1 MLHMTERANDT
12 IQADLL
18 IKGVERLRELAM
30 QARDL
35 AELTH
40 DPLARAGLQEH
51 ADDLDHHAAG
61 VAAQLA
67 TMIVTREPS
76 APKPSRLRRSPNETI
91 VERGSTRPRGRRRG

>member
-1 MLHMTERANDT
+1 MTERANDT

-18 IKGVERLRELAM
+18 IKGVERLRELAL

-35 AELTH
+35 AQLTH

-51 ADDLDHHAAG
+51 AADLEHHAAG

-67 TMIVTREPS
+67 TLIVTREPA
-76 APKPSRLRRSPNETI
+76 APKPSRLRRSPSETI
-91 VERGSTRPRGRRRG
+91 VERGTTRPRRRRRG